1 MVDFRILK
9 MENIN
14 SPIEK
19 LDCKILCKLIME
31 IKTLLRERVFFVIEK
46 L

>member
-9 MENIN
+9 VENIN
-14 SPIEK
+14 SPIKK
-19 LDCKILCKLIME
+19 LDYKILCELIME
-31 IKTLLRERVFFVIEK
+31 IKTLLRERVFFIIEK